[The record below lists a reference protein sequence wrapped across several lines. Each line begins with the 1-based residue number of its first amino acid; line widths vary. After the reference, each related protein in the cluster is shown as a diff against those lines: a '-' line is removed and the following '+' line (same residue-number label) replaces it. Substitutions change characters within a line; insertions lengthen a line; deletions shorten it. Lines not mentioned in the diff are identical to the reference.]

1 MRRPVASKSL
11 KRHNNSNNNN
21 NSSSKQTNRNQSV
34 EGDMDTS
41 PSENVTR
48 ATQPAVD
55 SNGSVGEVL
64 PPVVR
69 N

>member
-1 MRRPVASKSL
+1 
-11 KRHNNSNNNN
+11 
-21 NSSSKQTNRNQSV
+21 
-34 EGDMDTS
+34 MDTS

-48 ATQPAVD
+48 ASLPAAD
-55 SNGSVGEVL
+55 SSDSAGGAMGEVL